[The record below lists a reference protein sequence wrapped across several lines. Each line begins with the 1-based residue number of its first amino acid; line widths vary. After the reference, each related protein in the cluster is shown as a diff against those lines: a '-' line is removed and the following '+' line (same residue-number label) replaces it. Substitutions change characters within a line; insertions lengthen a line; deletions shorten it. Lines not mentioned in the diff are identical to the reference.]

1 MRKTRG
7 RVMPVEE
14 CRAADTT
21 LMDGVLAVNKPAG
34 WSSHDVVAKLRP
46 LFRGLKVG
54 HAGTLDPA
62 ATGVLPI
69 LIGQATRV
77 AEFLVEW
84 DKEYETV
91 LRLGQVTDTQDGTG
105 TVLERRP
112 VNGITVEQVR
122 AEAARFVGRTMQVPP
137 MYSAVKIGG
146 VPLYRSA
153 RAGRTVEREPRAV
166 TIHRLDVL
174 GVEGT
179 DIHLRVGCS
188 KGTYIRTLCAD
199 LGQALGPGGHAALL
213 VRTRVGPLHLGLA
226 RSVESIVEA
235 RDAEKGLALSLSLD
249 QALSLFPAGTVDE
262 ETARRVRHGMPV
274 PLRQVTWTPEATV
287 SRGKTERIVRIH
299 DPQSQLLG
307 LGIASA
313 LDDPNGVI
321 RMRKVFVSSRS
332 DS

>member
-1 MRKTRG
+1 
-7 RVMPVEE
+7 MPVEE

-21 LMDGVLAVNKPAG
+21 LSDGVLAVNKPAG
-34 WSSHDVVAKLRP
+34 WTSHDVVAKLRP
-46 LFRGLKVG
+46 LFQGLKVG

-91 LRLGQVTDTQDGTG
+91 LRLGQVTDTQDATG
-105 TVLERRP
+105 VILEQHSVTGITLER
-112 VNGITVEQVR
+112 VR
-122 AEAARFVGRTMQVPP
+122 AETARFVGRTMQVPP
-137 MYSAVKIGG
+137 MYSAVKIAG

-153 RAGRTVEREPRAV
+153 RAGRTVEREPREV

-174 GVEGT
+174 GMDGP
-179 DIHLRVGCS
+179 DIRLRVVCS

-213 VRTRVGPLHLGLA
+213 VRTRVGPLHLDQA
-226 RSVESIVEA
+226 RTIDSIVEE
-235 RDAEKGLALSLSLD
+235 REMEKGPVVSLSLD
-249 QALSLFPAGTVDE
+249 QALNMFAAGTVDE
-262 ETARRVRHGMPV
+262 ETARRARHGMPV
-274 PLRQVTWTPEATV
+274 PLRDVTWTQAAVATCGDGG
-287 SRGKTERIVRIH
+287 RMVRIH
-299 DPQSQLLG
+299 DPQGRILG
-307 LGIASA
+307 LGFVAAGSGESGD
-313 LDDPNGVI
+313 LDGVV
-321 RMRKVFVSSRS
+321 RMRKVFASSRT

>member
-199 LGQALGPGGHAALL
+199 LGQALGPGG
-213 VRTRVGPLHLGLA
+213 TRPCWCGPGSA
-226 RSVESIVEA
+226 RCIWGWPDRSNRS
-235 RDAEKGLALSLSLD
+235 S
-249 QALSLFPAGTVDE
+249 
-262 ETARRVRHGMPV
+262 RHGTRRRGRRCHCRWTRRSAYSRPELSMRRPRGGCGMGCRC
-274 PLRQVTWTPEATV
+274 PCGRSPGRRRQRSLA
-287 SRGKTERIVRIH
+287 VRR
-299 DPQSQLLG
+299 
-307 LGIASA
+307 
-313 LDDPNGVI
+313 NE
-321 RMRKVFVSSRS
+321 
-332 DS
+332 